1 MMNQVKQRKEKRLRI
16 KLRDEVKEGKILIN
30 EKLAKE
36 LEITDA
42 VEIVVGGKKK
52 LVLSTILSSEI
63 PPDNVIIN
71 TALAKANGIS
81 DNTIATIRKALT

>member
-16 KLRDEVKEGKILIN
+16 KLSDEVKEGKILIN

>member
-1 MMNQVKQRKEKRLRI
+1 MNQVKQRKEKRLRI

>member
-1 MMNQVKQRKEKRLRI
+1 MNQVKQRKEKRLRI

-52 LVLSTILSSEI
+52 LVLSAILSSEI